1 MAIFLPNKIYLRLFV
16 EGSVADP
23 EVSLA
28 DLDPDS
34 SLDLIIDSNQ
44 TIAYKN

>member
-1 MAIFLPNKIYLRLFV
+1 MAIFLRNRLYLKLFV

-34 SLDLIIDSNQ
+34 SLGLIIDSNQ